1 MLVVQEV
8 SDGEGGV
15 LGAGVEELAVLVAEG
30 VGGEVQGAVGVKLAG
45 GVVEGVGVN
54 GGIGGEGEDA
64 VLIIQALALEGE
76 AVEGGGAVAVV

>member
-1 MLVVQEV
+1 MLVVQEAGN
-8 SDGEGGV
+8 GEGGA
-15 LGAGVEELAVLVAEG
+15 LGAGGEELAAG
-30 VGGEVQGAVGVKLAG
+30 VVELLGGEVQGAVGVELAG

-64 VLIIQALALEGE
+64 VLVIQALALEGE

>member
-8 SDGEGGV
+8 GNGEGGV
-15 LGAGVEELAVLVAEG
+15 LGAGGEELAVLVAEG

-64 VLIIQALALEGE
+64 VLVIQALALEGE